1 MISTKQKAPSEQFT
15 RYRAKVILGERS
27 KIPGGSNLPEN
38 ITWKIVSRA
47 SKNAIDQIF
56 QEYVKVLSNS
66 NLDYTKPTG
75 TSFRIYPPEN
85 SCIYLMGVQKII
97 VSMNLIRNDGILD
110 RLKDKNYIIEIS
122 LNDSN
127 EKYLVSDILGYTK
140 TSCFREFEGEN
151 FEENVRKS
159 MDEVY
164 RLLTFQIFSNKLPI
178 GG

>member
-1 MISTKQKAPSEQFT
+1 MISTKQRTPSDQFM
-15 RYRAKVILGERS
+15 RYRAKVIGGEKN
-27 KIPGGSNLPEN
+27 KIPGGSKLPEN

-56 QEYVKVLSNS
+56 QEYEKVLSNS
-66 NLDYTKPTG
+66 NLDYTKPVG

-85 SCIYLMGVQKII
+85 SCIYLMGIRKII
-97 VSMNLIRNDGILD
+97 VSMNLIRNNGILD

-127 EKYLVSDILGYTK
+127 EKYLISDILGYTRK
-140 TSCFREFEGEN
+140 NCFREFEEGN

-164 RLLTFQIFSNKLPI
+164 RLLTFQIFANKLPNR
-178 GG
+178 G

>member
-1 MISTKQKAPSEQFT
+1 MISTKQQSPSDQFI
-15 RYRAKVILGERS
+15 RYRDKVITGEQD

-56 QEYVKVLSNS
+56 QEYEKVLSNS
-66 NLDYTKPTG
+66 NLDYTKPVG
-75 TSFRIYPPEN
+75 TSFRIYPPQN
-85 SCIYLMGVQKII
+85 SCIYLMGIRKII

-110 RLKDKNYIIEIS
+110 RLRDKNYIIEIS

-127 EKYLVSDILGYTK
+127 EKYLISDILGYTRK
-140 TSCFREFEGEN
+140 NCFREFEEEN
-151 FEENVRKS
+151 FHDNVKKS

-164 RLLTFQIFSNKLPI
+164 RLLTFQIFSNKFPN